1 LSHVSADTSSAGAA
15 CWERQK
21 QSRTG
26 YYGPHIGEPMRP
38 RGRSEPSVASD
49 SDSAIDRCP
58 VASGLMPRAPLS
70 EVTRELSAVCMG
82 RTPADLVIRNGRLVD
97 VHTREVLDRT
107 GVAICHGRVA
117 MFGDIAHTIGPE
129 TETIDAEGAYLVPGL
144 IDTHLH
150 VESVMV
156 TVTRFAEAVLPRG
169 TTTAF
174 IDNHEMANVFGLE
187 GMRWML
193 EEGRD
198 LPLKVYLAIPSCV
211 PALPG
216 FEDAGASLG
225 PAEIREALR
234 WEGAAGLGEMMNM
247 PGVLEGDEAVHAA
260 IAATLE
266 LGKPVTGHWS
276 LAGWNDHRLQAY
288 AAAGID
294 SCHETT
300 SREDA
305 LAKLRAGMWVQ
316 FREGSTF
323 RDVAALAAV
332 LTVDGVDPRHCL
344 LVTDDVL
351 PETIAADGHMD
362 RVLRRAVEVGIEPLV
377 AIQMATLNGAE
388 YFNLRHD
395 LGSIAPGRLA
405 DILFV
410 EDLSDFRPHRVLADG
425 REVGDL
431 PTFDYPPE
439 AYRSV
444 QLARPLSETDLR
456 VPAAGER
463 VQVRA
468 IGIASGS
475 VTTEHLLIE
484 LPVVGGE
491 VQASPELDVAK
502 AASIERHGGAGTI
515 GLGFVQGLGL
525 RRGAVASSIAHDNHN
540 VLVAGMNDADMVF
553 AVERL
558 VEVGGGMVAVAAGE
572 VLALVELPIAGLM
585 SDRPVIELAE
595 QTRALTEA
603 YGELGSS
610 IENPAMIFSFLSL
623 GVIPALRLTNRGLV
637 DSVAFQ
643 LVSPIV

>member
-1 LSHVSADTSSAGAA
+1 MVI
-15 CWERQK
+15 R
-21 QSRTG
+21 R
-26 YYGPHIGEPMRP
+26 
-38 RGRSEPSVASD
+38 
-49 SDSAIDRCP
+49 
-58 VASGLMPRAPLS
+58 PLS

-82 RTPADLVIRNGRLVD
+82 RSPAELVIRNGRLVD
-97 VHTREVLDRT
+97 VHTREILD
-107 GVAICHGRVA
+107 GADVAIARGRVA
-117 MFGDIAHTIGPE
+117 MFGEVTHTIGPE

-150 VESVMV
+150 IESVMV
-156 TVTRFAEAVLPRG
+156 TVTRFAEAVLPHG

-193 EEGRD
+193 EEGRG
-198 LPLKVYLAIPSCV
+198 LPLKVYLAVPSCV

-225 PAEIREALR
+225 PEEIREALG

-247 PGVLEGDEAVHAA
+247 PGVIEGDQAVHAA

-266 LGKPVTGHWS
+266 CGKPITGHWS

-288 AAAGID
+288 AAAGVD

-323 RDVAALAAV
+323 RDVAALAPV
-332 LTVDGVDPRHCL
+332 LTEDGVDSRHCL

-351 PETIAADGHMD
+351 PDTIAADGHMD
-362 RVLRRAVEVGIEPLV
+362 RVVRRAVEEGIDPLV
-377 AIQMATLNGAE
+377 AIQMATVNGAE

-410 EDLSDFRPHRVLADG
+410 EDLEDFRPHRVLADG
-425 REVGDL
+425 REPGEF
-431 PTFDYPPE
+431 PAYEYPPE
-439 AYRSV
+439 AYGSIR
-444 QLARPLSETDLR
+444 LAHPLTAADLR
-456 VPAAGER
+456 VEAAADSAR
-463 VQVRA
+463 VRA
-468 IGIASGS
+468 IGVASGS
-475 VTTEHLLIE
+475 VTTGHLLVE
-484 LPVVGGE
+484 LPVDGGE
-491 VQASPELDVAK
+491 VQPSVELDVAK
-502 AASIERHGGAGTI
+502 AASIERHGGPGTI
-515 GLGFVQGLGL
+515 GLGFVKGLGL
-525 RRGAVASSIAHDNHN
+525 RRGAVASTVAHDSHN
-540 VLVAGMNDADMVF
+540 VLVAGMSAADMVF

-558 VEVGGGMVAVAAGE
+558 VEAGGGMIAVADGA
-572 VLALVELPIAGLM
+572 VLALVSLPIAGLI
-585 SDRPVIELAE
+585 SDRPVTELAAE
-595 QTRALTEA
+595 TRALNEA
-603 YGELGSS
+603 YRELGSP
-610 IENPAMIFSFLSL
+610 IESPTMIFSFLSL

-637 DSVAFQ
+637 DSVEFT
-643 LVSPIV
+643 LVPPVAS

>member
-1 LSHVSADTSSAGAA
+1 MVV
-15 CWERQK
+15 R
-21 QSRTG
+21 SRL
-26 YYGPHIGEPMRP
+26 
-38 RGRSEPSVASD
+38 A
-49 SDSAIDRCP
+49 
-58 VASGLMPRAPLS
+58 

-82 RTPADLVIRNGRLVD
+82 RTPAELVIRGGRLVD
-97 VHTREVLDRT
+97 VHTREILD
-107 GVAICHGRVA
+107 GADVAIAHGRVA
-117 MFGDIAHTIGPE
+117 MFGDVAHTIGPE

-193 EEGRD
+193 EEGRG
-198 LPLKVYLAIPSCV
+198 LPLKVFLAVPSCV

-216 FEDAGASLG
+216 FEDAGALLG
-225 PAEIREALR
+225 PEEIREALG
-234 WEGAAGLGEMMNM
+234 WEDAAGLGEMMNM
-247 PGVLEGDEAVHAA
+247 PGVIEGDEAVHAA

-288 AAAGID
+288 IAAGVD

-323 RDVAALAAV
+323 RDVAALAPV
-332 LTVDGVDPRHCL
+332 LTEDGVDSRHCL

-351 PETIAADGHMD
+351 PETIVAEGHLD
-362 RVLRRAVEVGIEPLV
+362 RVVRRAVEEGIDALV
-377 AIQMATLNGAE
+377 AIQMATVNGAE

-410 EDLSDFRPHRVLADG
+410 EDLEDFRPHRVLADG
-425 REVGDL
+425 RELGEL
-431 PTFDYPPE
+431 PSYEYPPE
-439 AYRSV
+439 AYGSIR
-444 QLARPLSETDLR
+444 LARPLTEADLR
-456 VPAAGER
+456 VEAAGKR
-463 VQVRA
+463 VRVRA
-468 IGIASGS
+468 IGVASGS
-475 VTTEHLLIE
+475 VTTEHLLVE
-484 LPVVGGE
+484 LPVTDGE
-491 VQASPELDVAK
+491 VRPSVDLDVAK
-502 AASIERHGGAGTI
+502 AASVERHSGPGTI
-515 GLGFVQGLGL
+515 GLGFVKGLGL
-525 RRGAVASSIAHDNHN
+525 RRGAVASTIAHDNHN
-540 VLVAGMNDADMVF
+540 VLVAGMSDADMVL

-558 VEVGGGMVAVAAGE
+558 VEAGGGMIAVADRA
-572 VLALVELPIAGLM
+572 VLALVSLPIAGLIC
-585 SDRPVIELAE
+585 DRPVTELAAE
-595 QTRALTEA
+595 TLALSEA
-603 YGELGSS
+603 YRQLGSP
-610 IENPAMIFSFLSL
+610 IESPAMIFSFLSL

-637 DSVAFQ
+637 DSVAFE
-643 LVSPIV
+643 LVSPIAG